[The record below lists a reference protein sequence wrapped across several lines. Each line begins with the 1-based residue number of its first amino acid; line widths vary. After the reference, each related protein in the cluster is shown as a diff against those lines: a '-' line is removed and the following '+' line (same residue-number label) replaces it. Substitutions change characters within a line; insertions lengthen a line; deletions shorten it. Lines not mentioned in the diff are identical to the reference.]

1 MMQLQWCCGE
11 APHAHAGGL
20 NYVRERYARKK
31 SLKKFFT
38 DVSNTTFLHAL
49 DACVG
54 RWVIAIRRRNGV
66 TQILGKLLPTL
77 IQI

>member
-1 MMQLQWCCGE
+1 VGDDAVAVVLWRGTARARRRIELC
-11 APHAHAGGL
+11 AGK
-20 NYVRERYARKK
+20 VCAQKVVKK
-31 SLKKFFT
+31 R
-38 DVSNTTFLHAL
+38 NTTFLHAL